1 MDMRIVFSTLLTIV
15 TLAGVLVVPP
25 FPAAAASNSSVYWG
39 AYLVG
44 SPADTTQ
51 MDALESRVGK
61 KASLEMMG
69 QPWMMNGQYQAFPAA
84 YLQKIRDR
92 GTIPVLDWGSSD
104 LCCGTAQPNFSLA
117 NIANGAHDPF
127 LIQWAQASKAWGH
140 PFFIRFDAEMNGWWR
155 PWSEQ
160 LNGNQPGDFA
170 RAWRHVVDVFRAQ
183 GATNVTWV
191 WCPNIVGPR
200 STPMSSMYPGDNYV
214 DWTGVDGYNFG
225 TDRNNAWQ
233 TFNQIFGFSAYDG
246 GFNTYQLL
254 QQAAPSKPIMVV
266 ETASSENGGSKAA
279 WITDM
284 LTVQLPNNF
293 PQIKAFMWFD
303 WNENDSALSWP
314 IESSGAATQAFAS
327 GIASSYYATNEFGA
341 LSTSPIPA
349 LNPAPAQA
357 QAAPAAAPPPGAGGG
372 GSVTLNPVQ
381 DTYITRAAPDSTAG
395 GSKYEMSAD
404 QAGSDTTYMRF
415 DMSGLAGK
423 TITSAT
429 LHIHT
434 SWEAWA
440 GSSGGFNVIWVTDTG
455 WWEPYMSF
463 NHTVPL
469 YPLRLGGFTPTYPS
483 QWYATSLT
491 TSVVQ
496 FTAGG
501 GFGLAIQGTVSDMA
515 LFYAREAGADLAPQ
529 LELTYQ

>member
-191 WCPNIVGPR
+191 WCPNLEYNGSVPF
-200 STPMSSMYPGDNYV
+200 SQLYPGDAYV
-214 DWTGVDGYNFG
+214 DWTCLDGYNKGSSSVGFASLFG
-225 TDRNNAWQ
+225 QSYTD
-233 TFNQIFGFSAYDG
+233 
-246 GFNTYQLL
+246 LVKL
-254 QQAAPSKPIMVV
+254 APSKPVMIG
-266 ETASSENGGSKAA
+266 ETSSFEYSGAKAA
-279 WITDM
+279 WITDA
-284 LTVQLPNNF
+284 LGTQLPQRF
-293 PQIKAFMWFD
+293 PQVKAFVWFNWRIAENGGWSD
-303 WNENDSALSWP
+303 WE
-314 IESSGAATQAFAS
+314 IESSASSQAAFKSAI
-327 GIASSYYATNEFGA
+327 GSSYY
-341 LSTSPIPA
+341 L
-349 LNPAPAQA
+349 
-357 QAAPAAAPPPGAGGG
+357 GGG
-372 GSVTLNPVQ
+372 GLANLPLL
-381 DTYITRAAPDSTAG
+381 
-395 GSKYEMSAD
+395 SKI
-404 QAGSDTTYMRF
+404 Q
-415 DMSGLAGK
+415 
-423 TITSAT
+423 
-429 LHIHT
+429 
-434 SWEAWA
+434 
-440 GSSGGFNVIWVTDTG
+440 
-455 WWEPYMSF
+455 
-463 NHTVPL
+463 
-469 YPLRLGGFTPTYPS
+469 PS
-483 QWYATSLT
+483 
-491 TSVVQ
+491 
-496 FTAGG
+496 
-501 GFGLAIQGTVSDMA
+501 
-515 LFYAREAGADLAPQ
+515 
-529 LELTYQ
+529 